1 MGGVW
6 HHRCVASSVRR
17 WEPGT
22 IVELRLSRTL
32 QNLMIAA
39 GSALAIIATA
49 FAVLRGARIAME
61 PLPLV
66 LGAIIAGAVGIG
78 ILLMKAVAA
87 RTTQTL
93 AIDWSD
99 RKVHLRSRAGAE
111 EWPFSAIGGIRVGR
125 ARVAAGAQNQ
135 RTRVM
140 VLVSLEL
147 PDRTFLLDDAYEED
161 GLDERARVLAK
172 ALDVPLR

>member
-1 MGGVW
+1 M
-6 HHRCVASSVRR
+6 
-17 WEPGT
+17 
-22 IVELRLSRTL
+22 VELRLTRSL

-39 GSALAIIATA
+39 GAALAIIVVG
-49 FAVLRGARIAME
+49 FAVLRGARFAME
-61 PLPLV
+61 PLPVVLALLV
-66 LGAIIAGAVGIG
+66 AGAVAIG
-78 ILLMKAVAA
+78 VVLMRLVAR

-93 AIDWSD
+93 TLDWGD
-99 RKVHLRSRAGAE
+99 RKVHLRSPTGAE
-111 EWPFSAIGGIRVGR
+111 EWPFSAISGIRVGR
-125 ARVAAGAQNQ
+125 ERVAAGAQNQ

-161 GLDERARVLAK
+161 GLDDRARTLAR